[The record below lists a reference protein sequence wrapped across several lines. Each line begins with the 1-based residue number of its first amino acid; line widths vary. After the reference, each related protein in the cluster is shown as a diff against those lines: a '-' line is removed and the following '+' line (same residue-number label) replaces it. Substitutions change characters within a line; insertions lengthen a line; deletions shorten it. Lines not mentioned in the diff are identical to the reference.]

1 MSPRRPHLRNRKKIK
16 APSRYEDADYTT
28 SPLRQESIEESE
40 ESSELDEEI
49 YESPKI
55 RKPKYRRP
63 AYRGKVTEYNPNLP
77 PVAFPTLD
85 HPDYVHNGGNV
96 AIDLESHLLGF
107 QDQEPRLSGS
117 KAINPASLDRGCRP
131 ETIDLTGDLPTM
143 TSATANSAQWGS
155 QSVLQ
160 NSITAQKQPQG
171 SMLSNMYGEST
182 DNGPRNPIWASN
194 MARMA
199 EAGRMSD
206 LDRIMLEMES
216 SDEEDAAARPTNLSR
231 TASSLVF
238 PAWDDLTVA
247 HKLDLADSI
256 AQLYPDLTQVMHRLR
271 LSLAQNE
278 ELGELLT
285 QRQDRVARE
294 EANQQRLQKQ
304 TREVLLQGEPL
315 SQSTFRQMVE
325 ESLYGDINE
334 NDHLQTNLMELKR
347 ARAYLKY
354 CGFNPALADNSW
366 DVPSISNVR
375 SNKNPRPAQS
385 KPKASLSSIAA
396 QVPPSPSDG
405 PYSQRPALFTPSR
418 ESPYLPDTRSELEQ
432 QHTQDVRSQYRPTP
446 ALALIAQHSPAAPLS
461 KVPLQSF
468 RVAAASSRG
477 DLRARFLS
485 TTRPTSPPRPS
496 LSALQ
501 AQSNAS
507 TETDR
512 GATNQALPKASG
524 AISLPRNPQKENS
537 LPVSLHA
544 VAPKGLPIAPWNQN
558 HQSTA
563 DSNAGTCAPP
573 GNSGNV
579 DNSDP
584 ANKKKRKKSTF

>member
-28 SPLRQESIEESE
+28 SPLRQESNEESE
-40 ESSELDEEI
+40 KSSELDEEI
-49 YESPKI
+49 YESPKP
-55 RKPKYRRP
+55 RKPKCKRP
-63 AYRGKVTEYNPNLP
+63 AYRGKVTEFDPNLP
-77 PVAFPTLD
+77 PAAFPTLD
-85 HPDYVHNGGNV
+85 HPDYVHNGGKV

-107 QDQEPRLSGS
+107 QKREAKLSGS
-117 KAINPASLDRGCRP
+117 EAVNLASLDRGCRP
-131 ETIDLTGDLPTM
+131 ETIDLTGDLRTM
-143 TSATANSAQWGS
+143 TTATAESAQRGS
-155 QSVLQ
+155 QSILQ
-160 NSITAQKQPQG
+160 NSITVQKQPQG
-171 SMLSNMYGEST
+171 SMLSSMYGEST
-182 DNGPRNPIWASN
+182 HNGPRNPIWASN

-256 AQLYPDLTQVMHRLR
+256 AQLYSGLSQVMHQLR
-271 LSLAQNE
+271 LTPSQKE

-285 QRQDRVARE
+285 QHQDRVARE

-334 NDHLQTNLMELKR
+334 NDHLQTNLMELKK
-347 ARAYLKY
+347 ARAYLEY
-354 CGFNPALADNSW
+354 CGFNPALTDSSW

-375 SNKNPRPAQS
+375 SNKNPRPARS

-396 QVPPSPSDG
+396 QIPPSPSEG
-405 PYSQRPALFTPSR
+405 PFSRRPALFTPSR
-418 ESPYLPDTRSELEQ
+418 ESPYQPDPRSELEQ
-432 QHTQDVRSQYRPTP
+432 QHNQSVLPQHRRTS
-446 ALALIAQHSPAAPLS
+446 AHALIAQHSPAAPLS

-477 DLRARFLS
+477 DLRTRFQS
-485 TTRPTSPPRPS
+485 TTRPPRPS

-501 AQSNAS
+501 ARSKTP

-512 GATNQALPKASG
+512 RATNQALPKASG
-524 AISLPRNPQKENS
+524 AISLPPNPQKENS
-537 LPVSLHA
+537 LPVSLRA
-544 VAPKGLPIAPWNQN
+544 LAPNGLPIAPWN
-558 HQSTA
+558 
-563 DSNAGTCAPP
+563 
-573 GNSGNV
+573 
-579 DNSDP
+579 
-584 ANKKKRKKSTF
+584 